1 MWPPLEFVWRML
13 QGINSVDYAMNF
25 RRGAVMKQI
34 RVNFA
39 ARLSIIYRIQS
50 KFVKYA
56 QTRVNQSTSEMC
68 A

>member
-1 MWPPLEFVWRML
+1 ML
-13 QGINSVDYAMNF
+13 YGINSVDYETNF
-25 RRGAVMKQI
+25 GHGAVMKQI

-56 QTRVNQSTSEMC
+56 QTRLNQSTSEMC

>member
-1 MWPPLEFVWRML
+1 ML
-13 QGINSVDYAMNF
+13 HEINSADYTVNF
-25 RRGAVMKQI
+25 GHEAVMKQI

-56 QTRVNQSTSEMC
+56 QTRLNQSTSEMC